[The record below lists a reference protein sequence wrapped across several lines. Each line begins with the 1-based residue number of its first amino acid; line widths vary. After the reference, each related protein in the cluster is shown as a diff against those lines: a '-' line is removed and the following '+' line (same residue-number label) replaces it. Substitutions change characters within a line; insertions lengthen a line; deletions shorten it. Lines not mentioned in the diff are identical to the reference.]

1 MSGEKESLKIS
12 SIREKRNK
20 DMTDNHVHIGWYTD
34 GYHSPLEV
42 WRAEQQ
48 AGIDEIVVSSTSTCA
63 ELYKLVVREI
73 KELNKLGGS
82 RIHPILWITPKMMK
96 TWGISYMIHSRVR
109 WEGIKLH
116 WQAHREWYY
125 NNKILHNALEVA
137 RWMQVPVLLHTG
149 DFKECHAK
157 VFLDVCKKYDALD
170 FVLAHGW
177 PIDETMDVMSQC
189 PNVRVDT
196 AFMPAED
203 VKLLC
208 DNGFAE
214 RVLFGTDAPINLLF
228 YKDMSTVEYIR
239 WCISNLKDAL
249 TPEQFEIVM
258 NNKFT
263 NH

>member
-1 MSGEKESLKIS
+1 MI
-12 SIREKRNK
+12 
-20 DMTDNHVHIGWYTD
+20 DNHVHIGWYTD
-34 GYHSPLEV
+34 GYHYPSDV
-42 WRAEQQ
+42 WFVERQI
-48 AGIDEIVVSSTSTCA
+48 GINEIVVSSTSTCA
-63 ELYKLVVREI
+63 EQYKLVVKEMRELI
-73 KELNKLGGS
+73 RIGGS
-82 RIHPILWITPKMMK
+82 RIHPLLWITPRMMK
-96 TWGISYMIHSRVR
+96 TWGINYMIHSRVR
-109 WEGIKLH
+109 WEGVKLH
-116 WQAHREWYY
+116 WMAHREWYY
-125 NNKILHNALEVA
+125 NRKILHNALEVA
-137 RWMQVPVLLHTG
+137 RWMEVPVLLHTG
-149 DFKECHAK
+149 NFKECHAS
-157 VFLDVCKKYDALD
+157 VFLDLCKQYNELD
-170 FVLAHGW
+170 FVLTHGR
-177 PIDETMDVMSQC
+177 PIDDTTEVLAQC